1 MAKKRLSAEK
11 AANIISEM
19 IDEGKAGTPEE
30 AVQQRP
36 ELEKGLKYFETVGA
50 SAGTETS
57 APVSRG
63 SGPAITELH
72 W

>member
-1 MAKKRLSAEK
+1 MARKRLSAEK

-19 IDEGKAGTPEE
+19 IDEGKADTPEE
-30 AVQQRP
+30 AVRQRP

-50 SAGTETS
+50 GAETS